1 MHGGSLRH
9 SSAVCLRWRVL
20 PLLLLQLASSL
31 APQWLFGGLYAA
43 QQAMVRFVIPAAARQ
58 GGKQR
63 PVPVAQQV
71 VVQRHPAACL
81 AACCREGKA
90 VHVNYCCAVQCA
102 VSTLYEPV
110 DLVGRN
116 KHLHLGAV

>member
-1 MHGGSLRH
+1 
-9 SSAVCLRWRVL
+9 VCLRWRVL

-63 PVPVAQQV
+63 PAPVAQQV

-116 KHLHLGAV
+116 KHLHLGAM